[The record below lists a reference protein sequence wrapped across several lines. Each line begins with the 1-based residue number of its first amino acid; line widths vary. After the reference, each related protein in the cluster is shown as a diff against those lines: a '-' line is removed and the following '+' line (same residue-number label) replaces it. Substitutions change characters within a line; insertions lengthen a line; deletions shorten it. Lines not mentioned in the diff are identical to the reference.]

1 MSLINSRKFLFRD
14 IHLEKTKFSLDGA
27 IGHPYGTLFEV
38 KDGTLVKMERVIE
51 QDGELAEKG

>member
-1 MSLINSRKFLFRD
+1 M
-14 IHLEKTKFSLDGA
+14 EKTKFSLDGA

-38 KDGTLVKMERVIE
+38 KDGMLVKMERVIE